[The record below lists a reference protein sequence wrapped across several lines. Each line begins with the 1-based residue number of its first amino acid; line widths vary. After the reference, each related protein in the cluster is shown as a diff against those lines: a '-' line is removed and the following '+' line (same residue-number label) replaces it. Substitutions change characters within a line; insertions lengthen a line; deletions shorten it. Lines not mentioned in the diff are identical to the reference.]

1 MFLKYGTDNGLDDG
15 KIKIMEKQEESD
27 NQENKKEVI
36 PDHILELIY
45 KKDALIKKIQ
55 GNLLS
60 KDKEL
65 SSVQKKQLTKYMLY
79 LLTID
84 NKKLTQNDITSI
96 DNHIR
101 YAIFKEKEEIKK
113 TIEER
118 INMYTQI
125 LQNSGKSE
133 KTDEK
138 VKILEQLNSELNF
151 LPSAILSEAD
161 SNYFTSQLE
170 LLDSNKYILR
180 EKLLQKINTKFL
192 EKPIGSYPSSYIDGV
207 NKLRINVRRKPL
219 IISTKTENKIMR
231 KLKKV
236 TFDHWIPYIY

>member
-1 MFLKYGTDNGLDDG
+1 MMFLKYGTDNGLDDG
-15 KIKIMEKQEESD
+15 KIKIMEKQEES
-27 NQENKKEVI
+27 KKEVI
-36 PDHILELIY
+36 PDHILELTY
-45 KKDALIKKIQ
+45 KKDALIQKIQ
-55 GNLLS
+55 KNLS
-60 KDKEL
+60 TKDKEL
-65 SSVQKKQLTKYMLY
+65 SSVQNKQLTKYMLY

-101 YAIFKEKEEIKK
+101 YAIFKEKKDIKK
-113 TIEER
+113 RIEQK
-118 INMYTQI
+118 IIMYTQI
-125 LQNSGKSE
+125 LQNSGTSE
-133 KTDEK
+133 NIDEK
-138 VKILEQLNSELNF
+138 LKILEQLKRELEY

-180 EKLLQKINTKFL
+180 EKLLEKINTKFL
-192 EKPIGSYPSSYIDGV
+192 KKPIGSYPSSYIDGV

-236 TFDHWIPYIY
+236 TFDYYIHPSIF

>member
-101 YAIFKEKEEIKK
+101 YAIFKEKEEIEKR
-113 TIEER
+113 IEEK
-118 INMYTQI
+118 IKMYTQI
-125 LQNSGKSE
+125 LQNSGTSE

-138 VKILEQLNSELNF
+138 VQILEQLKSELKL

-180 EKLLQKINTKFL
+180 EKLLEKINTKFL
-192 EKPIGSYPSSYIDGV
+192 KKPIGSYPSSYIDGV

-236 TFDHWIPYIY
+236 TFDYWIPYIY

>member
-1 MFLKYGTDNGLDDG
+1 MIFLKYGTNNGLDDG
-15 KIKIMEKQEESD
+15 TLNITEKQDES
-27 NQENKKEVI
+27 EYEVI
-36 PDHILELIY
+36 PGHIQELIY
-45 KKDALIKKIQ
+45 KKDALIETIQKK
-55 GNLLS
+55 LLT
-60 KDKEL
+60 KDNDL

-79 LLTID
+79 LKTID

-236 TFDHWIPYIY
+236 TFDYWIPYIY